1 MKKTATLLLAALI
14 CCLTNGESLP
24 ALSLDAMD
32 WDVPN
37 VVPWGWGKNSVFNY
51 TNGGYIYSRNTPFS
65 SEASCEFTVRV
76 NKKLNKNKRAEAA
89 IVLCDQNRE
98 NRYLFGPVAERNGT
112 AKVEL
117 KLFVNG
123 KYMNGKNCRVS
134 FKNGKN
140 LNWKYGTEY
149 RFRLNVKNG
158 IATGTVCDKNGK
170 ILAELTA
177 VPDKSIIKRAVFPM
191 RTALYTSGLTA
202 VFSDARASY
211 GKEIELKTAPP
222 APPVP
227 YIQKPHAPSVQ
238 GRKTGFFHVEKMPS
252 GQWWIIDPN
261 GFGFYANGIDA
272 IYYRGNFCETLGY
285 SPYYQNIRKRFP
297 TVDKW
302 VGHTSSR
309 LRDWGFNFIGTGEK
323 ALRKNFAY
331 SINMMLGSSF
341 AAFGDEYNITPYKGR
356 CNTALPNVFHPRFRE
371 YCERKISNDKARR
384 NDPYCLGL
392 FSDNELRWHG
402 GSLNPDGS
410 GVFDSVMEKN
420 PGHSAK
426 KALVVFLKEYYRNDI
441 NKFNAVWNTQLKD
454 FSGLNLLKNLEH
466 VSDAALKAKQEFLYL
481 VADKYFGTMKKAMQN
496 AAPNHMY
503 IGCRSAG
510 ITSAHEKV
518 WLASGKYCD
527 IVTVNQYPVMDFD
540 KGEIFVHLTGESFSR
555 AFGNL
560 YKITGRPLMI
570 TEWSFLSMESGLP
583 NTRGAGQRVRTHQ
596 ERAKAGEMFLRT
608 SLALPFMVGHNF
620 YMYLDYPAQGARRS
634 HPEDGNYGIVNV
646 KDEPYI
652 LMTEMFKKLQSK
664 DPALLRRL
672 APPEPVSKVTSGYIR
687 NRLLAEA
694 GKKQAR
700 PARNGFSIS
709 NGVIKLEN
717 DGKSA
722 VIKVYFRNKQIG
734 KYNLMARFLDKKAA
748 TVWMDTGAISDI
760 KVCSSGTKYIEAAVS
775 NAKFSCRTKIILPE
789 NSSFFMSEI
798 TEISNPSKSGNLI
811 LEGIYYRAYADFEV
825 DFSLNHR
832 YYDKY
837 AFWTAKDR
845 KCVFGGVA
853 TGTRVAYYYHGSQ
866 DKQHSDGFYMFRKNL
881 QPGEKVFPDTPC
893 YAFTFAADSPENAEK
908 TIRYLIDTDLNAGKN
923 NE

>member
-65 SEASCEFTVRV
+65 SEAACEFTVRV

-426 KALVVFLKEYYRNDI
+426 KALVGFLKEYYRNDI
-441 NKFNAVWNTQLKD
+441 NKFNAVWNTRLTGFSRLFQLKKLVHNN
-454 FSGLNLLKNLEH
+454 GE
-466 VSDAALKAKQEFLYL
+466 ALKAKQDFLYL
-481 VADKYFGTMKKAMQN
+481 VADKYFSTMKNAMRN

-540 KGEIFVHLTGESFSR
+540 KGEIFVHLTGESFNQ

-560 YKITGRPLMI
+560 YKLTNRPLMI
-570 TEWSFLSMESGLP
+570 TEWSFLSMDSGLP
-583 NTRGAGQRVRTHQ
+583 NSRGAGQRVRTQQ
-596 ERAKAGEMFLRT
+596 ERARAGEMFLRT
-608 SLALPFMVGHNF
+608 CLALPFMVGHNF
-620 YMYLDYPAQGARRS
+620 YMYLDYPKQGARKS

-646 KDEPYI
+646 KDEPYRI
-652 LMTEMFKKLQSK
+652 MTDMFKRNQKT
-664 DPALLRRL
+664 DPAILRKNN
-672 APPEPVSKVTSGYIR
+672 APEPLSKVTSGKIYR
-687 NRLLAEA
+687 ELLAKTKGRKLRSSA
-694 GKKQAR
+694 
-700 PARNGFSIS
+700 NGFTVS
-709 NGVIKLEN
+709 NGIIKLEN
-717 DGKSA
+717 DGSSA
-722 VIKVYFRNKQIG
+722 AVKVYCRGKYIG
-734 KYNLMARFLDKKAA
+734 VYNLMVRFLDRKAA
-748 TVWMDTGAISDI
+748 TVWMDADRISNVKVSGSGAVEADI
-760 KVCSSGTKYIEAAVS
+760 H
-775 NAKFSCRTKIILPE
+775 NRKFRCRTKIILPE
-789 NSSFFMSEI
+789 NSNFFMSEI
-798 TEISNPSKSGNLI
+798 TEISNPSKKENLI
-811 LEGIYYRAYADFEV
+811 LEGIYFRAYADFEV

-837 AFWTAKDR
+837 AFWTAKD
-845 KCVFGGVA
+845 KSCVFGGVA
-853 TGTRVAYYYHGSQ
+853 TGTRIAYYYHNTR
-866 DKQHSDGFYMFRKNL
+866 DKQHPDGFYMFRKSL
-881 QPGEKVFPDTPC
+881 RPGEKVKPSTPC
-893 YAFTFAADSPENAEK
+893 YSFTFVANSPENAEK
-908 TIRYLIDTDLNAGKN
+908 TVRCLVNGDLKDTEQD
-923 NE
+923 